1 MHALQRA
8 GLFLHR
14 VPRLVPKQPGRELPS
29 LQVSGVQYMSTAV
42 CSTAADASVA
52 GAAAHPTTRLAI
64 APAAAASIS
73 STIPVAPSHAT
84 QGMLVE
90 HSARPPVRGLPPL
103 VPE

>member
-29 LQVSGVQYMSTAV
+29 LQVPGVQYMPAAV

-52 GAAAHPTTRLAI
+52 GAAAHAAAGLAI
-64 APAAAASIS
+64 AAAAAASIS
-73 STIPVAPSHAT
+73 STIPVAPSDAT
-84 QGMLVE
+84 QGMLVQ
-90 HSARPPVRGLPPL
+90 HCARPAV
-103 VPE
+103 